1 MQGVRKD
8 QQMRGTTGVR
18 PAAAR
23 RCCESGEKMREEL
36 ALIPILGLAP
46 DNICE
51 EIPVGIPENCVQNPE
66 GHDRR
71 KFRLAV

>member
-1 MQGVRKD
+1 
-8 QQMRGTTGVR
+8 
-18 PAAAR
+18 
-23 RCCESGEKMREEL
+23 MREEL